1 VDPIEYPAP
10 QGTLPQGTPRKTWYF
25 RAEGVDDEPALA
37 HSYAFAGGAFCVA
50 SRIRRGDLVQVI
62 AGADRGKQ
70 GRVVAIDSKRGKLRV
85 EKVRMQ
91 KRHLKAGRKGAR
103 TGGVIEQEGF
113 IDASNV
119 MLVDPATNQPSRV
132 GIRRE
137 GDRKVRRFARS
148 GDDVPEPVA
157 T

>member
-1 VDPIEYPAP
+1 M
-10 QGTLPQGTPRKTWYF
+10 TR
-25 RAEGVDDEPALA
+25 
-37 HSYAFAGGAFCVA
+37 
-50 SRIRRGDLVQVI
+50 RIRKGDLVQVI
-62 AGADRGKQ
+62 TGADRGKQ

-85 EKVRMQ
+85 QKVRMQ

-119 MLVDPATNQPSRV
+119 MLVDPGTNQPSRV

-137 GDRKVRRFARS
+137 GDRKVRTFARS

>member
-1 VDPIEYPAP
+1 MA
-10 QGTLPQGTPRKTWYF
+10 R
-25 RAEGVDDEPALA
+25 
-37 HSYAFAGGAFCVA
+37 
-50 SRIRRGDLVQVI
+50 RIRKGDLVQVI
-62 AGADRGKQ
+62 TGANRGKQ
-70 GRVVAIDSKRGKLRV
+70 VRVVAIDPKRGKLRV
-85 EKVRMQ
+85 QKVRMQ

-119 MLVDPATNQPSRV
+119 MLVDSGTNQPSRV

-137 GDRKVRRFARS
+137 GDRKVRTFARS
-148 GDDVPEPVA
+148 GDDVPEPAA